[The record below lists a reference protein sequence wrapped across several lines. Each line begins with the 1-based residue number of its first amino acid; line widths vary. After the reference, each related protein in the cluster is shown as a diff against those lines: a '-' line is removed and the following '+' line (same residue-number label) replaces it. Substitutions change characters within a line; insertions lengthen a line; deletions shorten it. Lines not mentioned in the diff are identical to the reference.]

1 MMEQRF
7 AILRSDWSIYSDVLI
22 LFLFLFCQALQ
33 EPKIQC
39 SSETRDHSLFAT
51 CNAMYAFLS
60 FCHFTS
66 KGKKKLYSRRNNKIT
81 ITIAECVK
89 RVHLCVAERV
99 RTSSER
105 ISCSH
110 VSELHCASLSQPIQY
125 RATCNCPLL
134 IALCKYSQEC
144 IVLFNIPL

>member
-81 ITIAECVK
+81 ITIAECVRLLCAFKMK
-89 RVHLCVAERV
+89 RVHLCVLNEFGTHFHV
-99 RTSSER
+99 RM
-105 ISCSH
+105 
-110 VSELHCASLSQPIQY
+110 SLSCTVH
-125 RATCNCPLL
+125 A
-134 IALCKYSQEC
+134 
-144 IVLFNIPL
+144 IVHY